1 MRPHPIRV
9 GPYPWPM
16 RLPVEVVLLTIIG
29 LGIIVAIVAL
39 LLTERVTPI
48 IALSMVPLIGALI
61 AGFGIGDIAEF
72 FEAGL
77 QDVTNVAV
85 MFIFAILFFGV
96 LQDVGLFDPLISRV
110 IALTRGNVI
119 AVTIGTGVIGTIAH
133 LDGSGASTF
142 LISVPALLPLYQRLR
157 MSPYLLLL
165 IVSASIGIMNLVP
178 WAGPIGRAAA
188 VTGISPTDLWREV
201 LPVQIAGFIILMIF
215 AALLG
220 LREQRRI
227 AQLSASD
234 EAPSTQDVVADAESS
249 KALPPRFWL
258 NLVIAAVTIGVLASG
273 VMPPAYMFMLA
284 LGVALLANYPKPKQQ
299 MERIKAHA
307 PGALMMASIISAAGA
322 FLGILSG
329 TGMLESIAVDL
340 TRILPQSMVPYL
352 HLVVGVFGVPL
363 DMLTSTDAYYFALL
377 PVVEQVAATQGVPS
391 DSVVYAMTIGNN
403 VGKMISPFSPAMWLA
418 LGLAG
423 AEMGRHIRYSF
434 VPLWLFSLVML
445 AFAYLIGLL

>member
-1 MRPHPIRV
+1 
-9 GPYPWPM
+9 
-16 RLPVEVVLLTIIG
+16 
-29 LGIIVAIVAL
+29 
-39 LLTERVTPI
+39 
-48 IALSMVPLIGALI
+48 
-61 AGFGIGDIAEF
+61 
-72 FEAGL
+72 
-77 QDVTNVAV
+77 
-85 MFIFAILFFGV
+85 
-96 LQDVGLFDPLISRV
+96 
-110 IALTRGNVI
+110 
-119 AVTIGTGVIGTIAH
+119 
-133 LDGSGASTF
+133 
-142 LISVPALLPLYQRLR
+142 
-157 MSPYLLLL
+157 
-165 IVSASIGIMNLVP
+165 
-178 WAGPIGRAAA
+178 
-188 VTGISPTDLWREV
+188 
-201 LPVQIAGFIILMIF
+201 MIF

-234 EAPSTQDVVADAESS
+234 EEPSTKNVVAEAENG

-258 NLVIAAVTIGVLASG
+258 NLGIAAATIGVLASG

-284 LGVALLANYPKPKQQ
+284 LGIALLANYPKPSQQ

-329 TGMLESIAVDL
+329 TGMLESIATAL
-340 TRILPQSMVPYL
+340 TQVLPHSMVPYL

-391 DSVVYAMTIGNN
+391 DSVVYAMAIGNN
-403 VGKMISPFSPAMWLA
+403 VGKMISPCSPAMWLA

-434 VPLWLFSLVML
+434 VLLWLFSLTML

>member
-1 MRPHPIRV
+1 
-9 GPYPWPM
+9 
-16 RLPVEVVLLTIIG
+16 LLTIIG
-29 LGIIVAIVAL
+29 LGIIIAIVAL

-48 IALSMVPLIGALI
+48 IALSMVPLIGALLAGFGPTDI
-61 AGFGIGDIAEF
+61 AGF
-72 FEAGL
+72 FESGL
-77 QDVTNVAV
+77 QDVANVAV

-96 LQDVGLFDPLISRV
+96 LQDVGLFDPLINRV
-110 IALTRGNVI
+110 VALTRGNVI
-119 AVTIGTGVIGTIAH
+119 AVAMGTGVIGTIAH

-142 LISVPALLPLYQRLR
+142 LISIPALLPLYQRLR

-188 VTGISPTDLWREV
+188 VTGISPTELWRAM
-201 LPVQIAGFIILMIF
+201 LPVQIAGFVILMIF

-220 LREQRRI
+220 LREQGRI
-227 AQLSASD
+227 KRLPAQADQASPD
-234 EAPSTQDVVADAESS
+234 NVVADAENG

-258 NLVIAAVTIGVLASG
+258 NLAIAVATIGVLASG

-284 LGVALLANYPKPKQQ
+284 LGVVLLANYPKPSQQ

-307 PGALMMASIISAAGA
+307 PGALLMASIISAAGA

-329 TGMLESIAVDL
+329 TGMLESIATDL
-340 TRILPQSMVPYL
+340 AQVLPQSMVPYL
-352 HLVVGVFGVPL
+352 HLVIGVFGVPL

-377 PVVEQVAATQGVPS
+377 PVVEQVASTQGVAA
-391 DSVVYAMTIGNN
+391 DSVVYAMAIGNN

-434 VPLWLFSLVML
+434 FLLWLFSLVML

>member
-1 MRPHPIRV
+1 M
-9 GPYPWPM
+9 
-16 RLPVEVVLLTIIG
+16 LTFIG

-48 IALSMVPLIGALI
+48 IALSMVPLIGAFI
-61 AGFGIGDIAEF
+61 AGFGIGDIAGF
-72 FEAGL
+72 FESGL
-77 QDVTNVAV
+77 QDVTDVAV

-96 LQDVGLFDPLISRV
+96 LQDVGLFDPLINRV
-110 IALTRGNVI
+110 VALTRGNVV
-119 AVTIGTGVIGTIAH
+119 AVTMGTGVIGTIGH

-188 VTGISPTDLWREV
+188 VTNLNPTDLWRDL
-201 LPVQIAGFIILMIF
+201 LPVQIAGFVLLMIF

-227 AQLSASD
+227 AKLPADTSRPDSS
-234 EAPSTQDVVADAESS
+234 EVVADAENG
-249 KALPPRFWL
+249 KALPKRFWL
-258 NLVIAAVTIGVLASG
+258 NLAIAIATIGVLASG
-273 VMPPAYMFMLA
+273 LLPPAYIFMIA
-284 LGVALLANYPKPKQQ
+284 LGVVLLANYPKPSEQ

-307 PGALMMASIISAAGA
+307 AGALMMASIISAAGA

-329 TGMLESIAVDL
+329 TGMLESIATDL
-340 TRILPQSMVPYL
+340 AQVLPQPLVPYL
-352 HLVVGVFGVPL
+352 HLVIGAFGVPL

-377 PVVEQVAATQGVPS
+377 PVVEHVASTQGIAPE
-391 DSVVYAMTIGNN
+391 SVIYAMTIGNN

-434 VPLWLFSLVML
+434 LLLWLFSLVML
-445 AFAYLIGLL
+445 AFAFLIGLL

>member
-1 MRPHPIRV
+1 M
-9 GPYPWPM
+9 
-16 RLPVEVVLLTIIG
+16 LTIIG
-29 LGIIVAIVAL
+29 LGIIVAIVVL

-48 IALSMVPLIGALI
+48 IALSMVPLIGALV
-61 AGFGIGDIAEF
+61 AGFGIGEIADF
-72 FEAGL
+72 FESGL

-96 LQDVGLFDPLISRV
+96 LQDVGLFDPLINRV
-110 IALTRGNVI
+110 VALTRGNVV
-119 AVTIGTGVIGTIAH
+119 AVTMGTGVIGTIAH

-142 LISVPALLPLYQRLR
+142 LISIPALLPLYQRLR

-178 WAGPIGRAAA
+178 WAGPIGRASA
-188 VTGISPTDLWREV
+188 VTNISPTDLWHDL
-201 LPVQIAGFIILMIF
+201 LPVQIAGFAILMVF

-220 LREQRRI
+220 LREKHRI
-227 AQLSASD
+227 SRLSTGTETASS
-234 EAPSTQDVVADAESS
+234 ESVVADAENG

-258 NLVIAAVTIGVLASG
+258 NLGIAILTIAVLASG
-273 VMPPAYMFMLA
+273 LLPPAYIFMIA
-284 LGVALLANYPKPKQQ
+284 LGVVLLTNFPKPKQQ

-307 PGALMMASIISAAGA
+307 SGALMMASIISAAGA

-329 TGMLESIAVDL
+329 TGMLESIATDL
-340 TRILPQSMVPYL
+340 AQILPQSMVPYL
-352 HLVVGVFGVPL
+352 HLVIGVFGVPL

-377 PVVEQVAATQGVPS
+377 PVVEQVASTQGVPA
-391 DSVVYAMTIGNN
+391 DSVVYAMAIGNN

-434 VPLWLFSLVML
+434 LLLWLFSLVML
-445 AFAYLIGLL
+445 AFAYVIGLL

>member
-1 MRPHPIRV
+1 M
-9 GPYPWPM
+9 
-16 RLPVEVVLLTIIG
+16 LTIIG
-29 LGIIVAIVAL
+29 LGIIIAIVAL

-61 AGFGIGDIAEF
+61 AGFGPADIAGF
-72 FEAGL
+72 FESGL
-77 QDVTNVAV
+77 QDVANVAV

-96 LQDVGLFDPLISRV
+96 LQDVGLFDPLINRV
-110 IALTRGNVI
+110 VAFTRGNVI
-119 AVTIGTGVIGTIAH
+119 AVAMGTGVIGTIAH

-142 LISVPALLPLYQRLR
+142 LISIPALLPLYQRLR

-188 VTGISPTDLWREV
+188 VTGISPTELWRDL
-201 LPVQIAGFIILMIF
+201 LPVQIAGFVILMIF

-220 LREQRRI
+220 LREQGRI
-227 AQLSASD
+227 KRLPAQADQASP
-234 EAPSTQDVVADAESS
+234 EHAVADAHNG

-258 NLVIAAVTIGVLASG
+258 NLAIAVATIGVLASG
-273 VMPPAYMFMLA
+273 IMPPAYMFMLA
-284 LGVALLANYPKPKQQ
+284 LGIVLLANYPKPKAQ

-307 PGALMMASIISAAGA
+307 PGALLMASIISAAGA

-329 TGMLESIAVDL
+329 TGMLESIATDL
-340 TRILPQSMVPYL
+340 AHVLPHAMVPYL
-352 HLVVGVFGVPL
+352 HLVIGVFGVPL

-377 PVVEQVAATQGVPS
+377 PVVEQVASTQGVAA

-434 VPLWLFSLVML
+434 FLLWLFSLVML